1 MKVETK
7 YDIRQT
13 VWVVAPIFC
22 KGKFVETSISK
33 AYVFRIILY
42 KNDIVYDIAGRY
54 YMEEDVF
61 ASEEEAIAN
70 QKRIKQKHIDI
81 AEGRL

>member
-7 YDIRQT
+7 YDVRQT
-13 VWVVAPIFC
+13 VWVVAPIFY

-42 KNDIVYDIAGRY
+42 KNDLVYDIAGRY

>member
-7 YDIRQT
+7 YDVRQT
-13 VWVVAPIFC
+13 VWVVSPIFC
-22 KGKFVETSISK
+22 KGKFMETSISK

-70 QKRIKQKHIDI
+70 QKRIGKKHIDI
-81 AEGRL
+81 EEGRL

>member
-7 YDIRQT
+7 YDVRQT
-13 VWVVAPIFC
+13 VWVAAPIFC
-22 KGKFVETSISK
+22 KGKFVETSITK

-70 QKRIKQKHIDI
+70 QKRIVQKHIDI
-81 AEGRL
+81 EEGRL

>member
-1 MKVETK
+1 MKVKTK
-7 YDIRQT
+7 YDVRQT

-22 KGKFVETSISK
+22 KGIFVETSISK

-70 QKRIKQKHIDI
+70 QKRIEQKHIDI

>member
-7 YDIRQT
+7 YDVRQT
-13 VWVVAPIFC
+13 VWVVTPIFY
-22 KGKFVETSISK
+22 KGEFVETSISK

-70 QKRIKQKHIDI
+70 QKRIEQKHIDI

>member
-1 MKVETK
+1 M
-7 YDIRQT
+7 
-13 VWVVAPIFC
+13 
-22 KGKFVETSISK
+22 ETSISK

-70 QKRIKQKHIDI
+70 QKRIEKKHIDI
-81 AEGRL
+81 EEGRL

>member
-7 YDIRQT
+7 YDVRQT
-13 VWVVAPIFC
+13 VWVVSPIFC
-22 KGKFVETSISK
+22 KGKFMETYISK

-70 QKRIKQKHIDI
+70 QKRIEKKHIDI
-81 AEGRL
+81 EEGRL

>member
-7 YDIRQT
+7 YNVRQT
-13 VWVVAPIFC
+13 VWVVAPMFC
-22 KGKFVETSISK
+22 KGKFEETFILK

-70 QKRIKQKHIDI
+70 QKRIEQKHIDI